1 MRPWMIVL
9 SSAIGAIVIALALV
23 VPEVSNAPRDAI
35 GQTLLPHIFALAVAA
50 LAVYA
55 LCAMLLTTA
64 ALVAGSLRV
73 RQYLVRATVDRTLTQ
88 RHWIAALGANG
99 FRQLASRLAP
109 MLAQSGDADGRVMLQ
124 TRFNPD
130 ETRSEVARLY
140 YISLARS
147 HFFSAL
153 IVLAGVVGL
162 GLAQDRGSLL
172 LLPSAIPTASAI
184 LILVGLMLLAA
195 LGRIVID
202 VTAEPLIETIA
213 QLPGERVEVALL
225 RRTMELLEIDRTAP
239 TPQNN
244 TTPSMPPQLLEGL
257 VAVIDKGHRAVL
269 DAVERLTANT
279 QALDAAV
286 RSSAKIVAT
295 MEHAAA
301 VPQQSIEGFAELRG
315 ALEELTAVVRDLNLT
330 SRELPSADAT
340 AATSRQ
346 SIDGFLE
353 LRGAVEELTAV
364 IRGLNLA
371 PSEVRSGD
379 AAAHSETPA
388 PQLAREIQQLLQE
401 IEGAR

>member
-1 MRPWMIVL
+1 
-9 SSAIGAIVIALALV
+9 
-23 VPEVSNAPRDAI
+23 
-35 GQTLLPHIFALAVAA
+35 
-50 LAVYA
+50 
-55 LCAMLLTTA
+55 
-64 ALVAGSLRV
+64 
-73 RQYLVRATVDRTLTQ
+73 
-88 RHWIAALGANG
+88 
-99 FRQLASRLAP
+99 
-109 MLAQSGDADGRVMLQ
+109 
-124 TRFNPD
+124 
-130 ETRSEVARLY
+130 
-140 YISLARS
+140 
-147 HFFSAL
+147 
-153 IVLAGVVGL
+153 
-162 GLAQDRGSLL
+162 
-172 LLPSAIPTASAI
+172 
-184 LILVGLMLLAA
+184 
-195 LGRIVID
+195 
-202 VTAEPLIETIA
+202 
-213 QLPGERVEVALL
+213 
-225 RRTMELLEIDRTAP
+225 MELLEIDRTAP

-330 SRELPSADAT
+330 SREVSSADAT